1 MLDYSTFS
9 YFLLHNGFKLQEI
22 KGSERGGGGGA
33 QPMHKKRRGR
43 QGIRAREEVKENAEV
58 QDNRKACQ

>member
-22 KGSERGGGGGA
+22 KGSERGGGGEHNLCTKKEGKTRNPSAGGSERECRGA
-33 QPMHKKRRGR
+33 GQ
-43 QGIRAREEVKENAEV
+43 
-58 QDNRKACQ
+58 